1 MVHSDRVLKF
11 CYEELV
17 PQLKNHNFNIIL
29 CIKIGRREY
38 IGRLLHI
45 SDIGYFM
52 DLDMGDGTV
61 KQFSASV
68 IDEMVIYGNAHN
80 KLWDWKKEVQ

>member
-52 DLDMGDGTV
+52 DLDMGFTESLDMV
-61 KQFSASV
+61 FPSIV
-68 IDEMVIYGNAHN
+68 IF
-80 KLWDWKKEVQ
+80 

>member
-1 MVHSDRVLKF
+1 MVHSDRVLQF
-11 CYEELV
+11 CCEELI
-17 PQLKNHNFNIIL
+17 PQLRNHNFNIIL
-29 CIKIGRREY
+29 RIKIGKREY

-61 KQFSASV
+61 KQFSISV
-68 IDEMVIYGNAHN
+68 IDEMEIYGNAHN
-80 KLWDWKKEVQ
+80 KFGDWKKEVQ